1 MAKKFVSKKSQT
13 GSKRCVWNGSKLYTK
28 SGYTKKDLVKTESGR
43 GPSER
48 RRPRAP

>member
-28 SGYTKKDLVKTESGR
+28 SGYTKKKVRMAKKFVSKKSQTG
-43 GPSER
+43 
-48 RRPRAP
+48 